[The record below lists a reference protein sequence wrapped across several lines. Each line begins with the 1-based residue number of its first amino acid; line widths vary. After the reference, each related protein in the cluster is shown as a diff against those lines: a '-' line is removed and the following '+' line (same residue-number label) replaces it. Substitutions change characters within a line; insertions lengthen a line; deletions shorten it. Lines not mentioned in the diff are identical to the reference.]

1 MASETYQKQ
10 MLTTSESAVIG
21 GGVDQ
26 IGLTREGLQ
35 IKKIINEIYR
45 NLNKY
50 QRRQADKDDF
60 VTSKELI
67 FDNSRARSLVDQLT
81 EGVITNRERYNLDYT
96 DQVQQ
101 NEVQMQRNPN
111 DTIVGVNIK

>member
-1 MASETYQKQ
+1 MKLEGKDGKTRGTINLSNVTNVNDIQNVITAMASETYQKQ

-50 QRRQADKDDF
+50 
-60 VTSKELI
+60 
-67 FDNSRARSLVDQLT
+67 
-81 EGVITNRERYNLDYT
+81 
-96 DQVQQ
+96 
-101 NEVQMQRNPN
+101 
-111 DTIVGVNIK
+111 